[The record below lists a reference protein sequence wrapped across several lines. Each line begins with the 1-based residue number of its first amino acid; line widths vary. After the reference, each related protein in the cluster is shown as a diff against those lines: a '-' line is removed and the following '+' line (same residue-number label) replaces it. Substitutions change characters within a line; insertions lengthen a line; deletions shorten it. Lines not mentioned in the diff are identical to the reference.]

1 MRGRTKE
8 DSKLTCI
15 ALDGKDADIV
25 VRSVAIVELM
35 VYGHMLLGK
44 QAATAEISNIR
55 LVDR

>member
-1 MRGRTKE
+1 MRGRTNE

-25 VRSVAIVELM
+25 VGFVAVVELM

-44 QAATAEISNIR
+44 QAATVEKTA
-55 LVDR
+55 LD